1 MSTILELFPREPDVA
16 DEPLARVKKARV
28 QEVEPPDFPEEAI
41 RSLVDGLFLSSKQAS
56 IRRVAFA
63 SPERDA
69 VTTHL
74 CYATARI
81 LAQQASGNV
90 ALVDASVDG
99 ASFDH
104 LNLASWNG
112 DSECRIA
119 EHFWAVHRSAWLEAG
134 GDAAMTARCVSRLRE
149 VTSKFDFSI
158 FSCGMLDSATITIG
172 GECDGLV
179 LVLTANTTRRLVA
192 SRMKE
197 CLLQAGIPLIGTV
210 LAERRFPIPERI
222 YRVL

>member
-1 MSTILELFPREPDVA
+1 
-16 DEPLARVKKARV
+16 
-28 QEVEPPDFPEEAI
+28 
-41 RSLVDGLFLSSKQAS
+41 
-56 IRRVAFA
+56 
-63 SPERDA
+63 
-69 VTTHL
+69 
-74 CYATARI
+74 
-81 LAQQASGNV
+81 
-90 ALVDASVDG
+90 
-99 ASFDH
+99 
-104 LNLASWNG
+104 
-112 DSECRIA
+112 
-119 EHFWAVHRSAWLEAG
+119 
-134 GDAAMTARCVSRLRE
+134 MTARCVSRLRE